1 MADQRPA
8 SQRPAA
14 SGGKSGSARTGGGA
28 SGGKSGGARAGG
40 AANTAGGAKAPVG
53 ARTPGGAKAANGSG
67 SRGASSGSGQAAP
80 VPGARGSA
88 VPPAGPWLRW
98 TTLILSLIGLGVSI
112 YLTYEHFTT
121 NTLAGC
127 AESGTVNCAKVTTS
141 SQSMVFGI
149 FPVAVLGLAFFVFMV
164 AANSPFGWR
173 WNLPA
178 FRWLRLGSV
187 IVGIAFVLYLVYAEL
202 FQIQAICL
210 YCTSVHVITFLLFVL
225 IVFDTTFRQAPKII
239 SAQRR

>member
-1 MADQRPA
+1 MAGQRPA
-8 SQRPAA
+8 SQRPSA
-14 SGGKSGSARTGGGA
+14 SGGKSRPAKAGGAAKTGGGA
-28 SGGKSGGARAGG
+28 RAAASPKAPVAAKPTDAANGTRPWGVWSRNSQAAQVTGGKSD
-40 AANTAGGAKAPVG
+40 
-53 ARTPGGAKAANGSG
+53 
-67 SRGASSGSGQAAP
+67 
-80 VPGARGSA
+80 
-88 VPPAGPWLRW
+88 VPPAAAWLRW

-112 YLTYEHFTT
+112 YLTYEHFTS

-127 AESGTVNCAKVTTS
+127 AESGTVNCTKVTTS
-141 SQSMVFGI
+141 SQSVVFGI

-164 AANSPFGWR
+164 AANSPLGWR

-187 IVGIAFVLYLVYAEL
+187 VVGIGFVLYLVYAEL

-239 SAQRR
+239 STQRR

>member
-1 MADQRPA
+1 MAGQRPA

-14 SGGKSGSARTGGGA
+14 SGGKSGSAKTGGGARTGGGA
-28 SGGKSGGARAGG
+28 NAPS
-40 AANTAGGAKAPVG
+40 GAKAPVG
-53 ARTPGGAKAANGSG
+53 ARTGGGAKAANGSG

-80 VPGARGSA
+80 VPGAG
-88 VPPAGPWLRW
+88 VPPAAAWLRW

-127 AESGTVNCAKVTTS
+127 AESGTVNCTKVTTS
-141 SQSMVFGI
+141 SQSVVFGI

-187 IVGIAFVLYLVYAEL
+187 VVGIGFVLYLVYAEL

-239 SAQRR
+239 PAQRR